1 MPRIA
6 IPQPRFAAPDYV
18 AKVLPDY
25 CAAVERAGG
34 EAIEIALDL
43 DNHEIARR
51 AAACDAVLLPG
62 SPADVNPQ
70 KYGAARHPRTASDDP
85 RRDNAD
91 ELLLQDAYNLHKPV
105 FGICYGLQSLN
116 TWRSGSLVQHLATE
130 IAHEKYGDEEDEA
143 SIGRAAHHVLVDAT
157 SQLGALVR
165 AGLAVSDPELG
176 AHPERGEGSAFVEIV
191 VNSSHHQAVERPG
204 DGLRPVAWSPDDQ
217 VIEALEGT
225 SAGHWVVAVQ
235 WHPERMLDN
244 PVAQA
249 LWLGFIE
256 AARLHRAR
264 RHTAVTLI

>member
-6 IPQPRFAAPDYV
+6 IPQSRFNAPEYV
-18 AKVLPDY
+18 AKVMPDY
-25 CAAVERAGG
+25 FAAVERAGG
-34 EAIEIALDL
+34 QAVDIPLDL
-43 DNHEIARR
+43 DNHQIARR
-51 AAACDAVLLPG
+51 AATCDAVLLPG

-70 KYGAARHPRTASDDP
+70 KYGAERHPRTAADDP

-91 ELLLQDAYNLHKPV
+91 ELLLQDAYNLRKPV
-105 FGICYGLQSLN
+105 LGICYGLQSLN

-130 IAHEKYGDEEDEA
+130 IAHEKCGDGEDEA
-143 SIGRAAHHVLVDAT
+143 SIGRASHHVLVDAS
-157 SQLGALVR
+157 SQLGSLVR
-165 AGLAVSDPELG
+165 AGMAVSDLELA
-176 AHPERGEGSAFVEIV
+176 AHPERGEGSAFLDIV

-204 DGLRPVAWSPDDQ
+204 DGLKPVAWTPEDR

-225 SAGHWVVAVQ
+225 SANHWVVAVQ

-264 RHTAVTLI
+264 TLNPVTLI